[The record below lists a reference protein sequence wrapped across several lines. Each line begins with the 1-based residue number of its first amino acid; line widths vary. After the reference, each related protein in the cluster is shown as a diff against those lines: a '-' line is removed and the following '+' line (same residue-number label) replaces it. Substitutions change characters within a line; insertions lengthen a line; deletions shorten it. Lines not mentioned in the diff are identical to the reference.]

1 MTISIDIPHA
11 EPAAVKDVL
20 DWIELQSRNLRTL
33 LGRMKMLSKMDT
45 ATDVV
50 ITQEGRWVEYITLS
64 VVTISPRFIL
74 LQDQFQ
80 RESMEL
86 SIIAKFGVRAPSPQ
100 FMALPSEGVLALPVG
115 QLNRVHT
122 DVYLKQLH

>member
-20 DWIELQSRNLRTL
+20 DWIELQSKNLRTL

-64 VVTISPRFIL
+64 AVTI
-74 LQDQFQ
+74 
-80 RESMEL
+80 
-86 SIIAKFGVRAPSPQ
+86 SPQ

-115 QLNRVHT
+115 QFNRVHT
-122 DVYLKQLH
+122 DVYVKQLH